1 VLVEID
7 LPLKSTGTL
16 NNGVLRY
23 RVPGIREVSMRK
35 IDLRFAALVVA
46 LCLPATLASAQWDA
60 STQEG
65 TSTTATT
72 APTPPPA
79 PSDQMVSTTP
89 YPAAEQP
96 QEKKGLEVG
105 FTWGLSIAVPIFLD
119 VPSDIVRPGAAINF
133 FGGADFGWFIV
144 GGDAGLQWNPID
156 LNGVTAGTP
165 PVNLSGRSP
174 LTRIYL
180 SIPEFRFQVPDLKV
194 VLPYLSGSFDMNFW
208 NFRETQVGCGY
219 WYCSQYSV
227 YRFTPGFTGKAGLG
241 FNVKGGVYI
250 DAGFQY
256 SFTGKGNFFAQSRWW
271 LAPYVG
277 VLVRRR

>member
-1 VLVEID
+1 
-7 LPLKSTGTL
+7 
-16 NNGVLRY
+16 
-23 RVPGIREVSMRK
+23 MRK

-89 YPAAEQP
+89 YPAVEQP

-165 PVNLSGRSP
+165 PVTLSGRSP